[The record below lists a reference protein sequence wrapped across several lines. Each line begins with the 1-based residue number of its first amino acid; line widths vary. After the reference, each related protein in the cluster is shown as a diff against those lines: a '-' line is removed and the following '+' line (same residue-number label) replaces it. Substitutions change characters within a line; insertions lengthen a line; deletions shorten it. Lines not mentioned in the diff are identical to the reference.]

1 MGQMEHF
8 SYGLLTPIVSYLMAC
23 TGAAVGLRC
32 TVRALNAT
40 GSTRRN
46 WLLMGATAIG
56 SGIWTMHFIAML
68 GFGITGSA
76 VRYDVPLTLLSLVV
90 AIAVV
95 GLGVFTVGYG
105 RSTSRSLVIGGLAA
119 GLGVATMH
127 YTGMA
132 AVQVNGSLG
141 YNPALVALSVM
152 IAVAAATAALW
163 IVIRVQRFS
172 GAMIAALVM
181 GVAVSAMHYTAM
193 AALRAGID
201 DGGAVLS
208 GATAMEFIFPLSLGM
223 AGFLLITSV
232 FIAVSPVDDYEVPSD
247 PIPPART
254 VEAPA
259 ARWTFP
265 AAQEQQPTATRPQQR
280 PSATR
285 PQRQPTT
292 TRPR

>member
-23 TGAAVGLRC
+23 TGAAIGLRC
-32 TVRALNAT
+32 TVRALGAT
-40 GSTRRN
+40 GNTRRN
-46 WLLMGATAIG
+46 WLLMGAAAIG

-68 GFGITGSA
+68 GFGVTGSA
-76 VRYDVPLTLLSLVV
+76 VRYDVPLTLLSLAV

-105 RSTSRSLVIGGLAA
+105 RSTSRSLVIGGLGA

-132 AVQVNGSLG
+132 AVQVNGTLG
-141 YNPALVALSVM
+141 YNVVLVALSVM
-152 IAVAAATAALW
+152 IAVFAATAALW
-163 IVIRVQRFS
+163 IVIRIQRFS

-201 DGGAVLS
+201 EGDAVLS

-223 AGFLLITSV
+223 AGFLLVTSV
-232 FIAVSPVDDYEVPSD
+232 FIAVSPVDDDGVESEATAQFRAVETPS
-247 PIPPART
+247 
-254 VEAPA
+254 

-265 AAQEQQPTATRPQQR
+265 ASQEEQPTGSRQR
-280 PSATR
+280 
-285 PQRQPTT
+285 
-292 TRPR
+292 

>member
-1 MGQMEHF
+1 
-8 SYGLLTPIVSYLMAC
+8 
-23 TGAAVGLRC
+23 
-32 TVRALNAT
+32 
-40 GSTRRN
+40 
-46 WLLMGATAIG
+46 
-56 SGIWTMHFIAML
+56 
-68 GFGITGSA
+68 
-76 VRYDVPLTLLSLVV
+76 
-90 AIAVV
+90 
-95 GLGVFTVGYG
+95 
-105 RSTSRSLVIGGLAA
+105 
-119 GLGVATMH
+119 MH

-141 YNPALVALSVM
+141 YNPALVVLSVM

-163 IVIRVQRFS
+163 IVIRVQTFS

-201 DGGAVLS
+201 EGVADLS

-232 FIAVSPVDDYEVPSD
+232 FIAVSPVDDYEAAIETAPQA
-247 PIPPART
+247 PA
-254 VEAPA
+254 VEAPTE
-259 ARWTFP
+259 RWTFP
-265 AAQEQQPTATRPQQR
+265 AAQEQQPTAARHYR

-285 PQRQPTT
+285 PQRQPTG

>member
-23 TGAAVGLRC
+23 TGAAIGLRC
-32 TVRALNAT
+32 TVRALGAT

-105 RSTSRSLVIGGLAA
+105 RSTSRSLVLGGLGA

-132 AVQVNGSLG
+132 AVQVNGTLG
-141 YNPALVALSVM
+141 YNAGLVALSVM

-193 AALRAGID
+193 AALRAGIAEAD
-201 DGGAVLS
+201 ATLS

-223 AGFLLITSV
+223 AGFLLVTSV
-232 FIAVSPVDDYEVPSD
+232 FIAVSPVDDYEA
-247 PIPPART
+247 PIETAPQAPP
-254 VEAPA
+254 VEAPT

-265 AAQEQQPTATRPQQR
+265 AAQDQQPTTVRQQQ
-280 PSATR
+280 PSASR
-285 PQRQPTT
+285 PKRQPTG

>member
-23 TGAAVGLRC
+23 TGAAIGLRC

-105 RSTSRSLVIGGLAA
+105 RSTSRSLVIGGLGA

-132 AVQVNGSLG
+132 AVQVNGNLG
-141 YNPALVALSVM
+141 YNPALVVLSVM
-152 IAVAAATAALW
+152 IAVFAATAALW

-201 DGGAVLS
+201 DGTAVLS
-208 GATAMEFIFPLSLGM
+208 GATAIEFIFPMSLGM

-232 FIAVSPVDDYEVPSD
+232 FIAVSPVDDYEAPIETAPSA
-247 PIPPART
+247 PP
-254 VEAPA
+254 VEAPT

-265 AAQEQQPTATRPQQR
+265 AAQDQQPTTVGQQQ
-280 PSATR
+280 PSVSR
-285 PQRQPTT
+285 PQRQPTG

>member
-23 TGAAVGLRC
+23 TGAAIGLRC

-68 GFGITGSA
+68 GFGVTGSD

-105 RSTSRSLVIGGLAA
+105 RSTSRSLVIGGLGA

-132 AVQVNGSLG
+132 AVQVNGTLG
-141 YNPALVALSVM
+141 YNPGLVVLSVL

-201 DGGAVLS
+201 DGSADLS

-232 FIAVSPVDDYEVPSD
+232 FIAVSPVDDDVVQSE
-247 PIPPART
+247 PPASVYAT
-254 VEAPA
+254 EPVGG
-259 ARWTFP
+259 RWAFP
-265 AAQEQQPTATRPQQR
+265 AAQERQPTGTRPNRQR
-280 PSATR
+280 PATR
-285 PQRQPTT
+285 PQRQPTGT
-292 TRPR
+292 WPR